1 MKAPACRS
9 CSRKGWVWDGPSRI
23 ICPTCKG
30 TGSREPAGIVL
41 EGERGAEK
49 RFARQEARAYYFEHH
64 RTNDKDEALARAVCQ
79 FSGREMIEKVS
90 RVDAAHK
97 ERRWKGDDTPENMC
111 AVLHDAHEWQGQNR
125 EAEAF
130 LVASAVNIITGGVVA
145 WPAHLKADLQAWLLH
160 RLGPLKAQA

>member
-1 MKAPACRS
+1 MKLPACKD
-9 CSRKGWVWDGPSRI
+9 CSRSGRKWEGPVRV

-30 TGSREPAGIVL
+30 TGTRKPAGIEK

-49 RFARQEARAYYFEHH
+49 RFARSEARAYYFEHH

-97 ERRWKGDDTPENMC
+97 ERRWKGDDSPENMC
-111 AVLHDAHEWQGQNR
+111 AVLHDAHEWQGQNS
-125 EAEAF
+125 EAEKVLKACG
-130 LVASAVNIITGGVVA
+130 VNVVTGGVVP
-145 WPAHLKADLQAWLLH
+145 WPDHLKADLKAWMERH
-160 RLGPLKAQA
+160 AA